1 MGVIINTAYRVQADL
16 LESES
21 NIKIEN
27 GTLHVFDNELKV
39 HLNNEIK
46 NIPTSKYKVYTA
58 LLTQSGGD
66 NIQVINWDDDPNTLT
81 IGVTYTITENDNNTD
96 FISVGSPNNNVGT
109 SFVATSTIVNWP
121 VGPSIGNNQVSYN
134 TGAPVVTVL
143 ENTIG
148 NIWFTYTGVG
158 EYSINSNALFTI
170 NKTTQFLNSIPV
182 EQGCLSANNYT
193 DENLIYLNSQN
204 GGFDRVDGYF
214 SNTPI
219 EIRVYN

>member
-1 MGVIINTAYRVQADL
+1 MGFILNTSYKVQVDL

-21 NIKIEN
+21 NINIEN
-27 GTLHVFDNELKV
+27 GTLHVIDNKLKV
-39 HLNNEIK
+39 HLNDEIK
-46 NIPTSKYKVYTA
+46 TITISNYKVYTA

-66 NIQVINWDDDPNTLT
+66 DIQVINWDDDPNTLT

-121 VGPSIGNNQVSYN
+121 VGPSTGNNQVLYN

-148 NIWFTYTGVG
+148 NIWFTYQDVG
-158 EYSINSNALFTI
+158 NYFVNSDGLFITNKTYIDFGGFYGGDNWINIYDNSNVIELFGSNNGI
-170 NKTTQFLNSIPV
+170 L
-182 EQGCLSANNYT
+182 AN
-193 DENLIYLNSQN
+193 I
-204 GGFDRVDGYF
+204 
-214 SNTPI
+214 PI